1 MFKLGKDCEK
11 DVQTIYSGVEGQ
23 LWELLMGEQ
32 IHIGGLVSS
41 EALARFGR
49 IAAGSRGVD
58 FCCCSGAGMRFLLK
72 RQAVAFMAGVDFTSE
87 QVKLGAQ
94 RMKAQGVPTSAYR
107 FYQGNAAEPCVKAE
121 AFDFVWGEDAWCYVA
136 DKSGLLAQA
145 KRALKPGGKVVF
157 SDWVATEAMS
167 ATDAKRFLSFMKFST
182 FMTVR
187 DYQKALAKEGFN
199 TIKTKVTSYFVP
211 SVKLYAAMYTRQH
224 AYDVLRLLGF
234 NQDVYN
240 AVLDELTFILQLA
253 QEKKLVQAYFVAT
266 K

>member
-1 MFKLGKDCEK
+1 MFKMGNTCE
-11 DVQTIYSGVEGQ
+11 DAVQAIYSGAEGQ

-32 IHIGGLVSS
+32 IHIGGLASS
-41 EALARFGR
+41 EALARFGQ

-72 RQAVAFMAGVDFTSE
+72 RKEVAFMAGVDFTSA

-94 RMKAQGVPTSAYR
+94 RMKAQGVPRSAYQ

-121 AFDFVWGEDAWCYVA
+121 AFDFIWGEDAWCYVA
-136 DKSGLLAQA
+136 DKPGLLAQG
-145 KRALKPGGKVVF
+145 KRALKPGGKMVF
-157 SDWVATEAMS
+157 SDWVATDAMT
-167 ATDAKRFLSFMKFST
+167 AADAKRFLAFMQFPT
-182 FMTVR
+182 FMTVN
-187 DYQKALAKEGFN
+187 DYAKALAKEGLSG
-199 TIKTKVTSYFVP
+199 IKTKVTNYFVP
-211 SVKLYAAMYTRQH
+211 SVKLYATMYTRQH

-240 AVLDELTFILQLA
+240 AVLNEMAFILQLA